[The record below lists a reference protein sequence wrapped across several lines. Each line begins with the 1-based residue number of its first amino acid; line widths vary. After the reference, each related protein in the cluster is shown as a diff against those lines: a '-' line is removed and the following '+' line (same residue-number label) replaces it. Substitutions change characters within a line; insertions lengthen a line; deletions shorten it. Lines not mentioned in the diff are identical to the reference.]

1 MNPSGKKILFV
12 STLVLAIAVL
22 LGTGLAFRTRL
33 LELWYLSRLDSPAD
47 EVRSRAATELGKMRS
62 RDAIAPLITL
72 LQSVYRDA
80 DLSDLG
86 SNKLHFSAKALMA
99 IGEPAVPALCRL
111 LDDENPGPR
120 LQAAR
125 IIRELGARAASA
137 APHLASRLL
146 DPSPPVQ
153 KMAILALAEIGPPAR
168 AAVPDLLDLLSDRRG
183 RDVSDFT
190 CRALQRIGLQ
200 PEAVPA
206 LCKALKHMDH
216 HRWERPAFGASTNV
230 VDLLGNLGP
239 AAKDSIPAL
248 ARCLEE
254 RQSILPIFRAL
265 GNIGPA
271 SKAALPGM
279 LKAIEHAGVLEYS
292 STQSDEDSTKLVKT
306 GRMIKEAAAACLQK
320 IGLEDGECVAAIE
333 SALLDPTNRNEW
345 GKKAL
350 VDVLGLLGQDA
361 RDSIPTVNKLLEEL
375 SARSFPK
382 PRAGK
387 RSGGEVL
394 LEATRRAI
402 ESIQVEN

>member
-1 MNPSGKKILFV
+1 MKPSGQKILFIF
-12 STLVLAIAVL
+12 TLVLSIAVL
-22 LGTGLAFRTRL
+22 LGTGLAYKTRL

-72 LQSVYRDA
+72 LQSVSRDA
-80 DLSDLG
+80 DLSDLE
-86 SNKLHFSAKALMA
+86 SNDLHFSAKALIA
-99 IGEPAVPALCRL
+99 IGEPSVPALCRL
-111 LDDENPGPR
+111 LDDENPGHR

-125 IIRELGARAASA
+125 IIRKLGARAASA
-137 APHLASRLL
+137 APHLGSRLL

-153 KMAILALAEIGPPAR
+153 RMAILALAEIGPPASV
-168 AAVPDLLDLLSDRRG
+168 AVPDLLDLLSDPRG
-183 RDVSDFT
+183 RDWTHFT

-216 HRWERPAFGASTNV
+216 HNWEMPRNSASTNDNV

-248 ARCLEE
+248 AQCLEE
-254 RQSILPIFRAL
+254 RKSIVLILRAL
-265 GNIGPA
+265 GNMGPA
-271 SKAALPGM
+271 SKAALPGL
-279 LKAIEHAGVLEYS
+279 LKAIEHAGVEEFSSSTSRDEYS
-292 STQSDEDSTKLVKT
+292 TRCLKM
-306 GRMIKEAAAACLQK
+306 GRMIEEAAAACLEK
-320 IGLEDGECVAAIE
+320 IGLEDGECLAAIE
-333 SALLDPTNRNEW
+333 LAVLDPTNHNVW

-361 RDSIPTVNKLLEEL
+361 RDSIPTLNKLLEEL

-382 PRAGK
+382 
-387 RSGGEVL
+387 RSGEEVL
-394 LEATRRAI
+394 LEATRKAV
-402 ESIQVEN
+402 ESIHVEN